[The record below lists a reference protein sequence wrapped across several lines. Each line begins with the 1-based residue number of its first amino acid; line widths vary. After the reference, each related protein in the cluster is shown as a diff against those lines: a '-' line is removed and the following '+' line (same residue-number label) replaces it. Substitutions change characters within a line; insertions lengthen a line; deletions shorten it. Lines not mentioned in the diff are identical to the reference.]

1 MAKQLKKKTN
11 AEQVMPEEVVTEV
24 VKEEVKKKP
33 IKETVKKSVT
43 KVDNSLPKNDPT
55 RETIV
60 KDETEMTGHILNI
73 DIEPT
78 RRVGMSK
85 AMTVNMGNFES
96 AKIGVWI
103 ERVIPD
109 TDRDE
114 AATITEISSR
124 LDEYLK
130 VEVVELQ
137 K

>member
-60 KDETEMTGHILNI
+60 KDETEITGHVVTA
-73 DIEPT
+73 EPT

>member
-1 MAKQLKKKTN
+1 MAGKVIKKKV
-11 AEQVMPEEVVTEV
+11 A
-24 VKEEVKKKP
+24 EEVKTVKP
-33 IKETVKKSVT
+33 QKETVKKSVV
-43 KVDNSLPKNDPT
+43 KVDTKLPKTDPK

-60 KDETEMTGHILNI
+60 KDESETTGTTIAT
-73 DIEPT
+73 EPT

-109 TDRDE
+109 NDRDE
-114 AATITEISSR
+114 ASTMTDISGR

-130 VEVVELQ
+130 VEVSDLQ